1 MLAQLAKRLLVIDE
15 GFAFA
20 PSELE
25 KLLAQQ
31 GYALAKIVAGERNL
45 LLARSAVG
53 LVAFECRVPIATR
66 ALPKHSVGKLEA
78 LCVVRGGVG

>member
-66 ALPKHSVGKLEA
+66 ALPKQSIGKLEA
-78 LCVVRGGVG
+78 LCVIRSGVG